1 MMRKQKGTTSQAFVI
16 ALIIHGGLL
25 LILGAYIAYTQ
36 TPQVKEWVQSTF
48 LKPKQ
53 DIKPKERPKELKP
66 VVRPTVPTE
75 QPLAVQQVVTTPRVT
90 TAAVMR
96 APVAYA
102 STEVL
107 QFDNTPM
114 VRSVNVQVANAPT
127 VRVATGVQTYAN
139 IPTTTSDSG
148 LAFSAPVGD
157 VGLGSAPVIGRGIVG
172 TQVRVAK
179 GAIKPTGLSM
189 IKNITVADTGL
200 ANVAQAINLGKVA
213 VAPLPKGEP
222 GGRVIGRGKDIE
234 GVFRLVRVQHAL
246 ADWWADQSSLV
257 ALTDWLNT
265 QTKIKTDM
273 NVEGGS
279 IRLTDPKLGKSPL
292 VFFTGH
298 DPANVRSRNLQRGE
312 PLKNRL
318 SEQEKDGM
326 RKYLIEDGG
335 FIYFDDCGVNAPAQA
350 FVRLT
355 LAQLKYAMPEYSVDR
370 IPNDHEIYNNFYD
383 MGGPPVGFDIF
394 WWGTHPPKRNFLE
407 GITVND
413 HLAVVVGRRDY
424 MCAMESVSLPTRT
437 VHYSPGVYRFSTNV
451 VVYSLTHGGISDY
464 KDYVPEDKVTNRISI
479 DAPTVVPK
487 LE

>member
-1 MMRKQKGTTSQAFVI
+1 
-16 ALIIHGGLL
+16 
-25 LILGAYIAYTQ
+25 
-36 TPQVKEWVQSTF
+36 
-48 LKPKQ
+48 
-53 DIKPKERPKELKP
+53 
-66 VVRPTVPTE
+66 
-75 QPLAVQQVVTTPRVT
+75 
-90 TAAVMR
+90 
-96 APVAYA
+96 
-102 STEVL
+102 
-107 QFDNTPM
+107 
-114 VRSVNVQVANAPT
+114 
-127 VRVATGVQTYAN
+127 
-139 IPTTTSDSG
+139 
-148 LAFSAPVGD
+148 
-157 VGLGSAPVIGRGIVG
+157 
-172 TQVRVAK
+172 
-179 GAIKPTGLSM
+179 M
-189 IKNITVADTGL
+189 IKNISVADTGL

-246 ADWWADQSSLV
+246 ADWWADQSCLQ
-257 ALTDWLNT
+257 ALTEWLNT

-279 IRLTDPKLGKSPL
+279 VRLTDPKLGKSPL

-298 DPANVRSRNLQRGE
+298 DPAHVRSHNLQRGE

-318 SEQEKDGM
+318 SEQEKDGL
-326 RKYLIEDGG
+326 RKYLLEDGG
-335 FIYFDDCGVNAPAQA
+335 FIFFDDCGVNAPAQA

-370 IPNDHEIYNNFYD
+370 IPNDHEVYNNFYD

-407 GITVND
+407 GITVGD
-413 HLAVVVGRRDY
+413 HLAVIVCRRDY
-424 MCAMESVSLPTRT
+424 MCAAESVSLPTRT
-437 VHYSPGVYRFSTNV
+437 VHYSPGVYRFLTNV

-464 KDYVPEDKVTNRISI
+464 SAYVPEDRITNRISI